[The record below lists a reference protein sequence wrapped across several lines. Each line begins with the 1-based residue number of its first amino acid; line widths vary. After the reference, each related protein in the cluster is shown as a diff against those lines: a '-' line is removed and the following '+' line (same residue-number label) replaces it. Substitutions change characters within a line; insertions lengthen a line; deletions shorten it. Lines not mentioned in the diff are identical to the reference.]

1 MNNELLKRL
10 QESEIL
16 ILNEVD
22 RICKKHN
29 INYVLVGGT
38 LLGAVRHNGF
48 IPWDDDLD
56 IAMLRKDYKRF
67 LKICES
73 ELNEKFFLDC
83 YKKNK
88 NYWLPFAK
96 VRLKDTIY
104 QEITQKKYSGHNE
117 IWLDIFPLDNA
128 KSGYSKFQKFQ
139 FTATAIF
146 RFAISK
152 KSKILSNFVFMKNK
166 YKRIILWLIHCL
178 PKKILICLQNFIM
191 TFNKND
197 NSKYLINLGSQYGY
211 KKQTHLREKYFPVKE
226 LEFNGKKYP
235 VPNDYDYVLT
245 KIYGPNYMELPPLE
259 KRITHNPIR
268 IKLLGEDEIKY
279 EKEI

>member
-1 MNNELLKRL
+1 MEKEILNKLQQEELL
-10 QESEIL
+10 IL
-16 ILNEVD
+16 KKVD
-22 RICKKHN
+22 YVCKKNN
-29 INYVLVGGT
+29 INYFLVGGT
-38 LLGAVRHNGF
+38 LLGTVRHKGF

-56 IAMLRKDYKRF
+56 IGMLRKDFNKF
-67 LKICES
+67 LNVCQD
-73 ELNEKFFLDC
+73 ELGDQFLLDWFST
-83 YKKNK
+83 NK

-96 VRLKDTIY
+96 IRLKNTIY
-104 QEITQKKYSGHNE
+104 QEYYMQNNCELMG
-117 IWLDIFPLDNA
+117 IWLDIFPIDNA
-128 KSGYSKFQKFQ
+128 SKKHNNWQKFQ
-139 FTATAIF
+139 FFFTMILK
-146 RFAISK
+146 FALAEKQGITM
-152 KSKILSNFVFMKNK
+152 INNK
-166 YKRIILWLIHCL
+166 FKRILLKTFCLLPKRFILWLQL
-178 PKKILICLQNFIM
+178 KIM